1 MPRQRQDWEGRTP
14 RWRCSLTQDRVER
27 VIRCLQVRMFI
38 LKGAPVE
45 KGDEELLIAL
55 KADTEYFQKVAEQFD
70 KMLPDHEYPLLDEK
84 WLDDAD

>member
-1 MPRQRQDWEGRTP
+1 
-14 RWRCSLTQDRVER
+14 
-27 VIRCLQVRMFI
+27 MFI